1 MIQKR
6 SNSTKSSSIKII
18 SKEAFIT
25 QIIAWLQITGMLS
38 YMDDFCGASG
48 SFMKIENISP
58 HSL

>member
-1 MIQKR
+1 MIKKR
-6 SNSTKSSSIKII
+6 SNGTKSSSIKII

-25 QIIAWLQITGMLS
+25 NYCMITGMLS
-38 YMDDFCGASG
+38 HMDYFCGASA